1 MSNIKKNIKY
11 ILKEEEKKY
20 LHDRGANAILKLRY
34 GLIYDYALE
43 QYGAEW
49 MEENKWPGT
58 FDHYINKIKNDFPD
72 QDSTMELSRIC
83 DTKRNPLVEGTGE
96 EYCLRIVS
104 NYILNYGIEDKVHY
118 DVIQV
123 DDFGQFLEDNFFN
136 CNDQFFEFVWDD
148 VLSNKRNR
156 WGESMKE
163 KMWEEI
169 LPEVEEKMEEEDEE
183 EDNIVGFES
192 LDNEKM
198 YFLSY
203 WHYPLQ
209 SLGWTNETLCEW
221 YVDTI
226 GKFTLNDILTKEKL
240 SDFAKI
246 VGIKNTYYIFK
257 KKLFY

>member
-1 MSNIKKNIKY
+1 MFNIKKNIKY

-34 GLIYDYALE
+34 GLIYDYALG

-58 FDHYINKIKNDFPD
+58 FDQYINKIKNDFPD
-72 QDSTMELSRIC
+72 QDSTIELSRIC
-83 DTKRNPLVEGTGE
+83 DTKRNPLVEGIGE

-104 NYILNYGIEDKVHY
+104 NYILNYGENNKVYY
-118 DVIQV
+118 DVINV
-123 DDFGQFLEDNFFN
+123 ESFSQFVEDNYFN
-136 CNDQFFEFVWDD
+136 CNEKFLEFVWDD
-148 VLSNKRNR
+148 VLNTTNR
-156 WGESMKE
+156 WGVKTKE
-163 KMWEEI
+163 DMWEEI
-169 LPEVEEKMEEEDEE
+169 LPEVEEKMEDDEFIE
-183 EDNIVGFES
+183 NNMVEFES
-192 LDNEKM
+192 LDKEKL

-209 SLGWTNETLCEW
+209 SLGWTKESLCEW

-226 GKFTLNDILTKEKL
+226 GTITLYDVLTKKNL
-240 SDFAKI
+240 SDLAKI

-257 KKLFY
+257 KNLFY